1 VSAAAPAVAAAAR
14 PQPPRP
20 LVLYRDDGPLA
31 RALGAAGRA
40 LPVSPEVLTL
50 AGALPLFAAVA
61 VTGEGASELTAGV
74 VLAVLV
80 LLAGAAGGRE
90 ATGRFRF
97 LVPPVLRAAEYAGL
111 LWLGALA
118 GGSGVPAAFALLA
131 AIAFRHYDLVY
142 RVRHQGVTPPP
153 WLDRLSGGWEGRL
166 LVAYVL
172 LLAGALPAGLFA
184 AATVLGVVFVA
195 ESARSWAH
203 RERAGRTGVYE
214 DEEDEGQ

>member
-1 VSAAAPAVAAAAR
+1 MSAAAPALAAR
-14 PQPPRP
+14 SAPPRP

-31 RALGAAGRA
+31 RALGALGARA
-40 LPVSPEVLTL
+40 LPVSPVVLVL
-50 AGALPLFAAVA
+50 AGAVPLVAAIA
-61 VTGEGASELTAGV
+61 ITGEGASELTAGLVVGWLV
-74 VLAVLV
+74 VLAGL
-80 LLAGAAGGRE
+80 AGGRE

-97 LVPPVLRAAEYAGL
+97 VVPPTLRAAEYAAL

-118 GGSGVPAAFALLA
+118 GASGVPAAFALLC

-142 RVRHQGVTPPP
+142 RVRHQGVAPPA

-166 LVAYVL
+166 ILAYVL
-172 LLAGALPAGLFA
+172 LVAGALPAGLFA
-184 AATVLGVVFVA
+184 AAAVLGVVFVV